1 MAEFN
6 GSEHDLLAKLL
17 QSLKS
22 LVVKR
27 GAIKIMPSSA
37 RLQIASSEPSSY
49 QPSLIQTL
57 QVSWPNFETIEPPA
71 SDKVGRK
78 GHVTWRF

>member
-37 RLQIASSEPSSY
+37 RLQIASSEPSS
-49 QPSLIQTL
+49 SLIQTL